1 MNKSALYT
9 LIFSAFVLIG
19 ISGCEDIFEID
30 VTDQKVELLSPLD
43 EWKTPKQ
50 NMLFVW
56 SPNIDAQK
64 YNLQIVKG
72 SFAEVSYYI
81 TDTLVTLPKFEKTL
95 TPGNFE
101 WRVALINGSS
111 KSEWSYHKFTIEES
125 KDITENEPVLLQPT
139 NQAIIAKKDIELK
152 WEELE
157 GASEYRIEIHKNDWN
172 GELVLGPKMVDEITE
187 TVTLSDGEYTWGVIA
202 ENSTNKSLP
211 ATRTL
216 TIDTTAPAVSS
227 TVAPAEDS
235 DQTSLS
241 VVFSWTRVNDTGSAL
256 SDSIFVSKTE
266 DFKKTS
272 IVVNELTDNNTG
284 YTAALPAKG
293 TYYWRLKTIDKAG
306 NMSGYS
312 PTVKFKVNF

>member
-9 LIFSAFVLIG
+9 LIFSAFVLIS
-19 ISGCEDIFEID
+19 ISSCEDIFETD
-30 VTDQKVELLSPLD
+30 VTNQKVELLSPLD

-50 NMLFVW
+50 NVLFVW

-64 YNLQIVKG
+64 YNLQIVEG
-72 SFAEVSYYI
+72 SFAEVSCYI
-81 TDTLVTLPKFEKTL
+81 ADTIVTLPKFENTL

-101 WRVALINGSS
+101 WRVAIINGES
-111 KSEWSYHKFTIEES
+111 KSEWSYRKFTIEES
-125 KDITENEPVLLQPT
+125 KDITENKPVLIQPV
-139 NQAIIAKKDIELK
+139 NQAIIAKNNIELK
-152 WEELE
+152 WEELD
-157 GASEYRIEIHKNDWN
+157 GASEYRIEIHKNEWN
-172 GELVLGPKMVDEITE
+172 GELVLGPKMIDKITE

-216 TIDTTAPAVSS
+216 TVDTTSPVVST
-227 TVAPAEDS
+227 TVAPAEES
-235 DQTSLS
+235 NQISLN
-241 VVFSWTRVNDTGSAL
+241 VVFSWTRANDTGSPL
-256 SDSIFVSKTE
+256 SDSIFVSTTE

-272 IVVNELTDNNTG
+272 VVINELTDNNTG
-284 YTAALPAKG
+284 YTATLPAKG

-312 PTVKFKVNF
+312 SIVKFKVNF